1 MKSKNKVV
9 IILTLIVSVF
19 VAGCGNQD
27 DKAFEVPFDGT
38 MDHVHG
44 LGYAGNDEGL
54 YFASH
59 TGLKIYRDGKW
70 FETSKNF
77 NDYMG
82 FAAVD
87 KGFYSSGH
95 PGEDSNLPNPIGL
108 QRSFDGGKT
117 LEKIDF
123 EGESDFHVMAV
134 GFSSHDIILL
144 NEQKNSKLV
153 EGIYLSEDN
162 GESWIEVTASGLDGD
177 ILSLS
182 IHPSNSKYIAA
193 ATNSGVYLSSDKG
206 ENFTLISEREAVG
219 TAVFF
224 NEENLYFASYDK
236 NPKFE
241 KYNIDNDEIEN
252 MYLPE
257 LYDDGPVFIAQNPK
271 DTKQL
276 AIYTIKGQA
285 YVSSVYS
292 ETWEQILVDNRV
304 K

>member
-1 MKSKNKVV
+1 MKNKVT
-9 IILTLIVSVF
+9 IILIIIISIF
-19 VAGCGNQD
+19 VVGCSNQD
-27 DKAFEVPFDGT
+27 DDAFEVSFDGT

-70 FETSKNF
+70 FETSNNF

-95 PGEDSNLPNPIGL
+95 PGTDSKLPNPIGL
-108 QRSFDGGKT
+108 QKSFDGGKT

-134 GFSSHDIILL
+134 GYNSHDVILL
-144 NEQKNSKLV
+144 NEQKNSKLGV
-153 EGIYLSEDN
+153 GIYLSEDS
-162 GESWIEVTASGLDGD
+162 GESWTEVTASRLDGD
-177 ILSLS
+177 ILSFS
-182 IHPSNSKYIAA
+182 IHPSNSEYIAA
-193 ATNSGVYLSSDKG
+193 ATNSGIYFSSDKG
-206 ENFTLISEREAVG
+206 ESFTLISEGEAVG

-224 NEENLYFASYDK
+224 NEENLYFASYK
-236 NPKFE
+236 TNPKFVKYKINNGETE
-241 KYNIDNDEIEN
+241 KMN
-252 MYLPE
+252 LPE
-257 LYDDGPVFIAQNPK
+257 LYDDGPVFITQSPK
-271 DTKQL
+271 DTNQL

-285 YVSSVYS
+285 YVSSDFS
-292 ETWEQILVDNRV
+292 ETWEQILVDNEV
-304 K
+304 Q

>member
-1 MKSKNKVV
+1 MKNKVT
-9 IILTLIVSVF
+9 IILTIIISIF
-19 VAGCGNQD
+19 VVGCSNQD
-27 DKAFEVPFDGT
+27 DNAFEVPFDGT

-44 LGYAGNDEGL
+44 LGYAGNNDGL

-70 FETSKNF
+70 FETSNNF

-82 FAAVD
+82 FATVD

-95 PGEDSNLPNPIGL
+95 PGTDSKLPNPIGL
-108 QRSFDGGKT
+108 QKSFDGGKT

-134 GFSSHDIILL
+134 GYNSHDVILL
-144 NEQKNSKLV
+144 NEQKNSKLGV
-153 EGIYLSEDN
+153 GIYLSEDS
-162 GESWIEVTASGLDGD
+162 GESWTEVTASGLDGD
-177 ILSLS
+177 ILSFS
-182 IHPSNSKYIAA
+182 IHPSNSEYIAA
-193 ATNSGVYLSSDKG
+193 ATNSGIYFSSDKG
-206 ENFTLISEREAVG
+206 ESFTLILEGEAVG

-224 NEENLYFASYDK
+224 NEENLYFASYK
-236 NPKFE
+236 TNPKFV
-241 KYNIDNDEIEN
+241 KYKIDNGETEKMN
-252 MYLPE
+252 LPE

-285 YVSSVYS
+285 YVSSDFS
-292 ETWEQILVDNRV
+292 ETWEQILVDNEV
-304 K
+304 Q

>member
-1 MKSKNKVV
+1 MSRKMILSLI
-9 IILTLIVSVF
+9 IILGLILT
-19 VAGCGNQD
+19 GCSNND
-27 DKAFEVPFDGT
+27 EAFEVPFKGE
-38 MDHVHG
+38 MDHIHG
-44 LGYAGNDEGL
+44 MGYAGNDGGL

-59 TGLKIYRDGKW
+59 RGLKIYRDNKW
-70 FETSKNF
+70 FKTSTNL

-95 PGEDSNLPNPIGL
+95 PGDDSNLPNPIGL

-117 LEKIDF
+117 LKKIAF

-153 EGIYLSEDN
+153 EGIYLSEDS
-162 GESWIEVTASGLDGD
+162 GESWMEVTASGLDGD

-206 ENFTLISEREAVG
+206 EKFTLISEREAVG

-257 LYDDGPVFIAQNPK
+257 LYDDGPVFITQNPK
-271 DTKQL
+271 ETKQL
-276 AIYTIKGQA
+276 AIYTIRGQA
-285 YVSSVYS
+285 YVSSDYS
-292 ETWEQILVDNRV
+292 ETWEQILVDNKV